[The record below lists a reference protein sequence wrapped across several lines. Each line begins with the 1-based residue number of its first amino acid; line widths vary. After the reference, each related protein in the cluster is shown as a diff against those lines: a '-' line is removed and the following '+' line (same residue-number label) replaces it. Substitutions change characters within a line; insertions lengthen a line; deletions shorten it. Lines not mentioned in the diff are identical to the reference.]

1 MADIGITDYN
11 IQKQMYMRV
20 KPITPEQMKEQ
31 IVSIGAWFSTNPGC
45 NYYMLMCK
53 ELSDYT
59 VIHFNNM
66 NYDEGSKQ
74 VQKLAESRGE
84 VLDILY
90 NHAHNAYEIYVK
102 KENAVGELEPFM
114 YYLFEY
120 NWGVIEIG

>member
-1 MADIGITDYN
+1 MADINISNYS

-20 KPITPEQMKEQ
+20 EPISQEKLKEQ

-59 VIHFNNM
+59 VLHFNNM
-66 NYDEGSKQ
+66 NYDVGSQK
-74 VQKLAESRGE
+74 VQSIAESRGE
-84 VLDILY
+84 ILDILY

-102 KENAVGELEPFM
+102 RENDDGEEEPFM

-120 NWGVIEIG
+120 FWGVVEVE